1 MKIAKG
7 SLHISQADDQMA
19 PLIISLGKINLP
31 APKDN
36 FESLVDAI
44 VSQQLS
50 VKAAAT
56 IYSRL
61 VALLDMDVRPERV
74 SATPPEDLRSVG
86 LSGQK
91 ARYMHALAEA
101 FIADPEAYRN
111 LEKMNDM
118 EVLALLTQIKGIG
131 IWTAQMFLMFNLLR
145 EDIFPIGDL
154 GIRKAMQNHLYAGA
168 PQNHETL
175 IARAEIWKP
184 YRTVACLYLWKSLK

>member
-61 VALLDMDVRPERV
+61 VVLLDMDVRPERV

-91 ARYMHALAEA
+91 ARYMHALA
-101 FIADPEAYRN
+101 
-111 LEKMNDM
+111 
-118 EVLALLTQIKGIG
+118 
-131 IWTAQMFLMFNLLR
+131 
-145 EDIFPIGDL
+145 
-154 GIRKAMQNHLYAGA
+154 
-168 PQNHETL
+168 
-175 IARAEIWKP
+175 
-184 YRTVACLYLWKSLK
+184 